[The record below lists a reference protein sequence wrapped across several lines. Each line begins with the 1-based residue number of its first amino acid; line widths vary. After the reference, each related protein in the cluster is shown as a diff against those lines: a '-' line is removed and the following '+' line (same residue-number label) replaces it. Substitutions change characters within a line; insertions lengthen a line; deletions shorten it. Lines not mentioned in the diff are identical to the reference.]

1 MKNIYKYILVAVI
14 CGLIFFVLG
23 LPCRDL
29 FRISDTTEVRIVAAL
44 PLLFGISFGFWGVLG
59 CAIANLVADIISGY
73 DAIIFVPGFFIQIIY
88 GYVPAVIWNRLRKND
103 ENKFKLD
110 KIYKNVQYMLIVILD
125 SLATAFMVVS
135 VIKLKFDEQYF
146 SMLSA
151 NIFFNQ
157 FITMVVIGFP
167 YLICASLISQRR
179 MRKEQNLPT
188 RDQGSP
194 AKFVFSF
201 SLNEKFILFFLAT
214 SIIIS
219 VALGAASYPSIALKY
234 GENNLYLWSYVYFFI
249 GALLNIGIWVS
260 LGFLYYMERTVTRP
274 IESMSEI
281 AKSFGQNTDIDI
293 RIHNILNRCQRYV
306 YFTSEIGKLARSYQD
321 MATELEDYVK
331 ELTVA
336 TAKQQKIHTELAIA
350 TTIQRASLSR
360 PLEIEGFDNYA
371 VMRPALEVGGDF
383 YDNFFIDDDHV
394 ALLIADVSGKGVP
407 AALFMMVSKIVL
419 KHNLQHGL
427 SPAEALNQAN
437 DELAERN
444 VHDMFVTCICGVLNI
459 RTGHLVYANA
469 GHEKP
474 FIKHKDGK
482 FEMAKVKSGFVLAG
496 MPGYKY
502 QDFEVQLQPGD
513 TIFNYTDG
521 VPEAI
526 NEKNEEFGLERLQN
540 VLNEAK
546 DDSVRLLCRKVRMAV
561 RNHAGEA
568 PQFDDITMLA
578 FKMKDVQ
585 QA

>member
-371 VMRPALEVGGDF
+371 AMRPALEVGGDF

-437 DELAERN
+437 DELADHN
-444 VHDMFVTCICGVLNI
+444 VHDMFVTCLCCVLNI
-459 RTGHLVYANA
+459 RTGRLVYANA

-474 FIKHKDGK
+474 FVKHKDGS
-482 FEMAKVKSGFVLAG
+482 FEIAKIRSGFVLAG

-561 RNHAGEA
+561 RNHAGNA

-585 QA
+585 A